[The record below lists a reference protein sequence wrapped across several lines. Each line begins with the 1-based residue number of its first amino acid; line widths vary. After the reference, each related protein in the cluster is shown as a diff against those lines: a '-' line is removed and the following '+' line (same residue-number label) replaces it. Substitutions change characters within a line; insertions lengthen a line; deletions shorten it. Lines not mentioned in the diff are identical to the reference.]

1 MKFSGTISTKCLI
14 TDYGRCL
21 GISLGISGSLIFVK
35 KDDDK

>member
-1 MKFSGTISTKCLI
+1 MKICGTISTKRFI